1 MCDPVTQRRAPAN
14 GSQPGSGPVRASPIA
29 VGSAL
34 GFDLAGEPDL
44 QPRPE
49 VRCPRGI
56 RLSSDYEWVPEIVDG
71 RKVSRLEKTPAEEP
85 IVRDDIY
92 VATVNGMSRLAITR
106 LQNHREIP
114 TVRGGPWT
122 QSAVRRVLTNPL
134 YMGKVRHNDEVFPG
148 VHEPIVS
155 EELWDTAAAVREA
168 ATRTKGT
175 AAGAVRAALT

>member
-1 MCDPVTQRRAPAN
+1 
-14 GSQPGSGPVRASPIA
+14 
-29 VGSAL
+29 
-34 GFDLAGEPDL
+34 
-44 QPRPE
+44 
-49 VRCPRGI
+49 
-56 RLSSDYEWVPEIVDG
+56 VPEIVDG

-92 VATVNGMSRLAITR
+92 VATVNGMSQLAITR
-106 LQNHREIP
+106 LLNHREIP

-168 ATRTKGT
+168 ATRTKGHGGGRRPSGPHLMT
-175 AAGAVRAALT
+175 RGLMRCGHCGCALVPRFSLQTVMALRFLQVPQSARFVARARLGGLV